1 MAVNLHGAVPNV
13 RNTSQPP
20 CCRLPGNCS
29 VYRMSGVSRQAGGEP
44 ESGVPRRF
52 SDWAQGYFCRK
63 QLSQKTEICLC
74 LESSLN
80 RNMLN
85 SFLFYQ
91 LTASQPIKLILFKL
105 SHTRRDKYP

>member
-1 MAVNLHGAVPNV
+1 MAVNLHSAVPNAT
-13 RNTSQPP
+13 NTTQPP
-20 CCRLPGNCS
+20 CCRLPSNCS
-29 VYRMSGVSRQAGGEP
+29 VYRMSGVSRQAGGGQSET
-44 ESGVPRRF
+44 GVPRQF

-91 LTASQPIKLILFKL
+91 LTASN
-105 SHTRRDKYP
+105 R